1 MTLKKSFLNCVTLP
15 LLKVASQFFCRISL
29 DWGLSDVSSRLDSDY
44 ASLAG
49 IAKIDFNFVSS
60 EVGDFSFA

>member
-1 MTLKKSFLNCVTLP
+1 MTLP

-29 DWGLSDVSSRLDSDY
+29 DWGLSDASSRLDLDY
-44 ASLAG
+44 VSLAE

-60 EVGDFSFA
+60 EVSDVSFT

>member
-1 MTLKKSFLNCVTLP
+1 MTLP

-29 DWGLSDVSSRLDSDY
+29 DWGLSVASSRLDLDY
-44 ASLAG
+44 VSLAE

-60 EVGDFSFA
+60 EVSDVSFT